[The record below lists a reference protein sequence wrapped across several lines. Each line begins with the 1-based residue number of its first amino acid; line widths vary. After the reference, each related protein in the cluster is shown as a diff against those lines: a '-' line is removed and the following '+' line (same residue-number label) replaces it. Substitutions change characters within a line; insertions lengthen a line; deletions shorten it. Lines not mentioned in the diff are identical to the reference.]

1 MLRIAT
7 FNLESFGER
16 PGAPPLDARIAV
28 LRPRLVALG
37 ADVLCLQEIDAGR
50 AGPEAPRVLDAL
62 DRLLHDTPYASFRRA
77 VSTAAGG
84 KGPADRHNLVTLSRM
99 DLVDAMSIRHD
110 LLPLQ
115 SLDLP
120 HFGPAAIHFDRPLLH
135 CSIRLDD
142 GRLLDVV
149 NLHLRAPLAVLP
161 EEMHSR
167 AEGWESSAIWAEGYL
182 LASLKRGGQALEA
195 RYLVERILAE
205 RPDALVAVCG
215 DFNARSLEL
224 PVRLLAASAADTMT
238 ASLAASALTPL
249 ADVMVPAGRR
259 FSVRYGQDA
268 VLVDHILASRTLAAA
283 CRGVEIHNHALIE
296 EGSAERLGRDF
307 LDSTHAPMIASF
319 VLD

>member
-1 MLRIAT
+1 MLRLAT

-16 PGAPPLDARIAV
+16 RGAPPLDARIAV

-62 DRLLHDTPYASFRRA
+62 DRLLHGTPYASFRRA
-77 VSTAAGG
+77 VSTVASG

-99 DLVDAMSIRHD
+99 DFVDAVSIRHD
-110 LLPLQ
+110 FLPVQ

-120 HFGPAAIHFDRPLLH
+120 HFGVTAIDFDRPLLH
-135 CSIRLDD
+135 CSIRLED

-161 EEMHSR
+161 EEMRSR
-167 AEGWESSAIWAEGYL
+167 ADGWESGVIWAEGYL
-182 LASLKRGGQALEA
+182 LASLKRSGQALEA

-205 RPDALVAVCG
+205 RPDALIAVCG

-224 PVRLLAASAADTMT
+224 PVRLVSAAQRDTHT
-238 ASLAASALTPL
+238 ARLATAELVAL
-249 ADVMVPAGRR
+249 ADRVPAEHR
-259 FSVRYGQDA
+259 FSVRYGEDA
-268 VLVDHILASRTLAAA
+268 VLVDHILTSRSLAAV
-283 CRGVEIHNHALIE
+283 CRGVDIHNQTLIE
-296 EGSAERLGRDF
+296 EESAERLGAAF
-307 LDSTHAPMIASF
+307 VDSTHAPVVATF
-319 VLD
+319 DLG